1 MAQLIVGSLWPSGK
15 ASEREIKRF
24 HIRFLLGT
32 VNFLLLS
39 NAGDKTNEHL
49 LHNRSNVAYL
59 LFVLLFFSCTS

>member
-39 NAGDKTNEHL
+39 NARDKTNEH